1 MSQERRQSV
10 TLGRVKLSNAFVI
23 TWLSLFLVFTLIVGM
38 WVMSSL
44 SSQFSGRM
52 AHYVI
57 WRNSF
62 FLFLVIQLAANAAIL
77 LSMVSILHKATG
89 ALPRI
94 EVTLDKIIAGDRSAR
109 ISVRKRDNDRVCVF
123 VEKINSALDAMEMK
137 K

>member
-1 MSQERRQSV
+1 
-10 TLGRVKLSNAFVI
+10 LGRVKLSNAFVI
-23 TWLSLFLVFTLIVGM
+23 TWLSLFLVFTLVVGM

-52 AHYVI
+52 ANYVI

-62 FLFLVIQLAANAAIL
+62 FLFLAIQLAANAAIL

-94 EVTLDKIIAGDRSAR
+94 ETVLDKVIAGDRSAR
-109 ISVRKRDNDRVCVF
+109 IVVRKRDNDRICVF
-123 VEKINSALDAMEMK
+123 VEKVNAALDALEMK